1 MDSPIF
7 NCGNTQLYGMAASTA
22 CEAGAV
28 GPQGPL
34 ARLKDSATQTT
45 DSLAEEYQW
54 QRETADAML
63 DDAFDDEMSVM
74 RTVQMIGGAVVGIAV
89 IVIVVN
95 ELLTTDA
102 VANTTGPFDGV
113 IESLGTTGVA
123 AMSLL
128 VIGLLVAS
136 ASRILDFFGGGF

>member
-1 MDSPIF
+1 
-7 NCGNTQLYGMAASTA
+7 MAATTA
-22 CEAGAV
+22 CQASAGPS
-28 GPQGPL
+28 GPFS
-34 ARLKDSATQTT
+34 RLKHSAAQTT

-113 IESLGTTGVA
+113 IDSLGTTGVA

-128 VIGLLVAS
+128 VIGLLVAA

>member
-1 MDSPIF
+1 
-7 NCGNTQLYGMAASTA
+7 
-22 CEAGAV
+22 
-28 GPQGPL
+28 
-34 ARLKDSATQTT
+34 
-45 DSLAEEYQW
+45 
-54 QRETADAML
+54 ML

-113 IESLGTTGVA
+113 IDSLGTTGVA

-128 VIGLLVAS
+128 VIGLLVAA